1 MTGDMFTIID
11 TGSSHFF
18 IPATVYMPFMLELF
32 KTAGIKEY
40 SIMYGQAFVE
50 CKYFKDFRPV

>member
-40 SIMYGQAFVE
+40 SIQYGQAFVE